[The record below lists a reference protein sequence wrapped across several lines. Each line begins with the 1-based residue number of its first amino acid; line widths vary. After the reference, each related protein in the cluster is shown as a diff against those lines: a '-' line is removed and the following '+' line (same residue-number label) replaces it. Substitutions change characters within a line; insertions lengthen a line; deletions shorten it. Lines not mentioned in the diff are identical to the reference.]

1 MKLIRKIIL
10 SALMKICWGGVR
22 IEWRGDHSEADA
34 MAWARMEAV
43 EIEMSGQ
50 SKETFFFF
58 PFVTTP

>member
-1 MKLIRKIIL
+1 
-10 SALMKICWGGVR
+10 
-22 IEWRGDHSEADA
+22 

-58 PFVTTP
+58 SFCDNTVRYVGS

>member
-1 MKLIRKIIL
+1 
-10 SALMKICWGGVR
+10 
-22 IEWRGDHSEADA
+22 

-58 PFVTTP
+58 FPFVTTP